1 MTARLPGVIGVLAL
15 ASVTAAGI
23 DALPRAQAATHKGS
37 RGALTEE
44 QAHAIAVDAYI
55 YGYPLVTMEMTR
67 RVMTN
72 ATADKGTHA
81 PMGQWAKMRTFPTPE
96 FTEVTTPNADTLYT
110 VAWLDLSKEP
120 YVVSVPDTKG
130 RYFLLPMLDAWTEVF
145 EDPGSRTTG
154 TGPQKYVITGP
165 GWTGGNLPAGVTH
178 YKSRTNLVWIL
189 GRIYSSG
196 TPEDLDAVHAIQ
208 DDMPLVPLRAYGKA
222 YTPAPGTVDPT
233 IDMKTPVRDQ
243 VNSLDAHSFFGM
255 LSQLMV
261 KNPPRAA
268 DKPMIDKMA
277 RIGIVPGR
285 KFDPSKL
292 SPAVAAALRTVPQE
306 AQDKIKG
313 HLKTGGATEENGWT
327 IMLETGQYG
336 TDYLQR
342 AFVASLGLGAN
353 RPKDAVYPA
362 SFTDAKSQPYDGA
375 HKYVLHFDK
384 DQKPPVKGF
393 WSLTMYND
401 QMFFVQNPINRYEV
415 SSRSPFKTNAD
426 GSTDIYMQKDSPG
439 ADKEANWLPAPAG
452 KFVLMLRL
460 YWPDEKPPTILDGS
474 WKPPGVS
481 RAD

>member
-1 MTARLPGVIGVLAL
+1 MAGALAL
-15 ASVTAAGI
+15 ASAAFGL
-23 DALPRAQAATHKGS
+23 ALPRAQGAGKHKGT
-37 RGALTEE
+37 GTLTEE
-44 QAHAIAVDAYI
+44 RAHAIAVDAYV

-72 ATADKGTHA
+72 ATADNGTHA
-81 PMGQWAKMRTFPTPE
+81 PMGQWAKMRSYPTPE
-96 FTEVTTPNADTLYT
+96 FKEVTAPNADTLYT

-120 YVVSVPDTKG
+120 YVLSVPDMKD
-130 RYFLLPMLDAWTEVF
+130 RYFLLPMLDAWTDVF

-165 GWTGGNLPAGVTH
+165 GWKGGKLPAGVTQ
-178 YKSRTNLVWIL
+178 YKSRTNLVSIL

-196 TPEDLDAVHAIQ
+196 TPDDLDAVHAIQ
-208 DDMPLVPLRAYGKA
+208 DDMPLVPLSAYGKA
-222 YTPAPGTVDPT
+222 YTAAPGTVDPT

-243 VNSLDAHSFFGM
+243 VNSLDAQSFFGM

-268 DKPMIDKMA
+268 DKPIVDKMA

-292 SPAVAAALRTVPQE
+292 SPAVVGALPTVPRE
-306 AQDKIKG
+306 AQEKIRAHVKS
-313 HLKTGGATEENGWT
+313 GGATEENGWT
-327 IMLETGQYG
+327 IMLDTGQYG

-342 AFVASLGLGAN
+342 AFITAVGLGAN
-353 RPKDAVYPA
+353 RPKDAVYPT
-362 SFTDAKSQPYDGA
+362 SLTDAKSQPYDGA

-393 WSLTMYND
+393 WSLTMYDD
-401 QMFFVQNPINRYEV
+401 QMFFVQNPLNRFNA
-415 SSRSPFKTNAD
+415 SSRSQFKTNPD
-426 GSTDIYMQKDSPG
+426 GSTDIYLQKDSPG
-439 ADKEANWLPAPAG
+439 ADKEANWLPAPSG

-460 YWPDEKPPTILDGS
+460 YWPDETPPTILDGS
-474 WKPPGVS
+474 WKPPGVT